1 MAKTNG
7 GLLAKQEQ
15 KQVVTA
21 QQSTLGVM
29 IGQKSVQERF
39 EKMLGKK
46 SAGFLSSLLTLTNNN
61 KLLANADPR
70 TVLAAAAT
78 AASLDLPINPS
89 LGKAWIVPYK
99 GTAQFQIGYK
109 GVIELAQRSGQMKF
123 ITMTPVYK
131 GELQHWN
138 RFNETYILGEK
149 TDDEIVGY
157 FAAFEL
163 VNGFKKASYWSKE
176 EVIKHAKRFSKSFG
190 SGPWQTDFNAMA
202 CKTVL
207 LSIMKTYAPVS
218 IEMQRAFEADGEV
231 GVFNTESGETEYLD
245 AEAEYINDEQGRTI
259 DPETGEVLE
268 VEFSAEEVEASIS

>member
-1 MAKTNG
+1 
-7 GLLAKQEQ
+7 
-15 KQVVTA
+15 
-21 QQSTLGVM
+21 
-29 IGQKSVQERF
+29 
-39 EKMLGKK
+39 
-46 SAGFLSSLLTLTNNN
+46 
-61 KLLANADPR
+61 
-70 TVLAAAAT
+70 
-78 AASLDLPINPS
+78 
-89 LGKAWIVPYK
+89 
-99 GTAQFQIGYK
+99 
-109 GVIELAQRSGQMKF
+109 MKF

-138 RFNETYILGEK
+138 RFNETYIFGEK

-245 AEAEYINDEQGRTI
+245 AEAEYINEEQGRTI